1 MIPCSVDTSKYSDKK
16 LSLVADGFLG
26 EIRININAE
35 KCRIEVQYVMIMKAN
50 LPDNHVGNLPYLY
63 NYLGYLANETQNS
76 RDNSNG
82 TGIINP
88 AYVNKGVLPADISTY
103 GFAAFYAPNGLSNG
117 TTKTDYF
124 YARFDKWQPLSEEGY
139 NNLLTTNTF
148 QVIDAAP
155 YMEKDSETNTFS
167 INTEKANLNGT
178 IVKTY
183 KFTVKEK

>member
-1 MIPCSVDTSKYSDKK
+1 VDTTKYADKILL
-16 LSLVADGFLG
+16 LSADDFKG
-26 EIRININAE
+26 EIRIAVNSE
-35 KCRIEVQYVMIMKAN
+35 KCRMEVQYVMIMKAD
-50 LPDNHVGNLPYLY
+50 LPDNHVEILPYLY
-63 NYLGYLANETQNS
+63 NYLGYLDKENQTARS
-76 RDNSNG
+76 NSNG

-124 YARFDKWQPLSEEGY
+124 YARFERWQPLSEEGY
-139 NNLLTTNTF
+139 NNLLLINTF
-148 QVIDAAP
+148 SIIDAAP
-155 YMEKDSETNTFS
+155 YMEKDSATNTFS
-167 INTEKANLNGT
+167 INTEKANLNGE